1 MVKDIIEFKVDNL
14 YRTQQTGGNIG
25 NTTKKKKISTALM
38 LKKKLY

>member
-25 NTTKKKKISTALM
+25 NTTKKKISTALM
-38 LKKKLY
+38 LEKNFT